1 MSVSIVGLGSLS
13 ALGHDPSEIW
23 KQYLSRESALTTI
36 KLNNQQVVAGKIPK
50 ESRAIVDALRESDK
64 KYKSIDDSVLL
75 AILTAESAFKQ
86 SGWDNLH
93 PVGINIGSSR
103 GATSLFERHHQYF
116 LDHHQTD
123 VLASPTTTLGNI
135 SSWVSHHLLTQGPVI
150 SHSVTCST
158 GLHALLNG
166 VAWLQSGLSE
176 RFLIGAAEAP
186 LTPFTLAQM
195 QSLKI
200 YSQRLTDRYPCR
212 AMEVPKHESTM
223 VLGEGACTLA
233 LERGISHRTRAVIAG
248 MGYAT
253 EVLTH
258 PVSLSAEADCLQ
270 KSMQMAIQGYEKEVD
285 VVVLH
290 APGTAKG
297 DEAELRAIQKVFKN
311 KIPALTNNKWKLGH
325 SFGAS
330 GLLSVEMAL
339 VMLENQRWMEVP
351 YLQNQKIPK
360 KIQTVLINAVGF
372 GGNAV
377 SILLRKP

>member
-13 ALGHDPSEIW
+13 ALGHDSSDIRE
-23 KQYLSRESALTTI
+23 KYLNPASALSTMYLN
-36 KLNNQQVVAGKIPK
+36 KLKVIVGQIPNK
-50 ESRAIVDALRESDK
+50 SRAMVEALRQSDK
-64 KYKSIDDSVLL
+64 KYKSLDDSVLL
-75 AILTAESAFKQ
+75 AILTAENAFKQ
-86 SGWDNLH
+86 SGWDNLQ

-103 GATSLFERHHQYF
+103 GATMLFEKHHQYF
-116 LDHHQTD
+116 LNHHQTD

-135 SSWVSHHLLTQGPVI
+135 SSWVSHHLLAQGPVI

-166 VAWLQSGLSE
+166 VAWLQSGLAN
-176 RFLIGAAEAP
+176 RFLVGGAEAP

-200 YSQRLTDRYPCR
+200 YSQKLTESYPCR
-212 AMEVPKHESTM
+212 AMEVPKNENAM

-233 LERGISHRTRAVIAG
+233 LEKGISHHTLAVIAG

-270 KSMQMAIQGYEKEVD
+270 KSMQMAIQGYENEVD
-285 VVVLH
+285 VIVLH

-297 DEAELRAIQKVFKN
+297 DEAELRAIQKVFKD
-311 KIPALTNNKWKLGH
+311 KIPALTNNKWKIGH
-325 SFGAS
+325 TFGAS

-339 VMLENQRWMEVP
+339 TMLENQQWIEVP
-351 YLQNQKIPK
+351 YLQKQKIPQ